1 MDGKYSE
8 KLKTGGELVVS
19 KGNWHI
25 RYYFSGPDLRYN
37 GQFVEIYGNK
47 IELYINAWKNNFSKY
62 LELRKMIPE
71 GGCFSTPGEMGMQI
85 HIGLFDG
92 VCLRSYHMPIN
103 TEVKLNS
110 VIADYKYANDRAIT
124 VKKLMNW

>member
-1 MDGKYSE
+1 
-8 KLKTGGELVVS
+8 
-19 KGNWHI
+19 
-25 RYYFSGPDLRYN
+25 
-37 GQFVEIYGNK
+37 
-47 IELYINAWKNNFSKY
+47 
-62 LELRKMIPE
+62 MIPE
-71 GGCFSTPGEMGMQI
+71 GGCFSTPGEMEMQI